1 MNRTEFYTGITN
13 TYKEAYEII
22 KKKTNDYASEEHPL
36 HNLELIE
43 RLTESIDRNAGIFV
57 RMTDKFSRLGNLLF
71 AKDDKEI
78 QVSDESIDDT
88 TVNLRKLNLGHNQ
101 VDKLPSSLINWTKL
115 QELQVN
121 QNKLKILFSAGRKR

>member
-88 TVNLRKLNLGHNQ
+88 LLDIINYAAILRE
-101 VDKLPSSLINWTKL
+101 SLKERKKQKQ
-115 QELQVN
+115 QEEQKKSEKN
-121 QNKLKILFSAGRKR
+121 ES

>member
-22 KKKTNDYASEEHPL
+22 KKKTNDYASEEHPM

-43 RLTESIDRNAGIFV
+43 RLTESIDRNTGIFV

-71 AKDDKEI
+71 AKNDKEI
-78 QVSDESIDDT
+78 QVTDESIDDT
-88 TVNLRKLNLGHNQ
+88 LLDIINYAAILRESLN
-101 VDKLPSSLINWTKL
+101 
-115 QELQVN
+115 E
-121 QNKLKILFSAGRKR
+121 RKKQKREKNES